1 MKGKDLIFKVFR
13 HEPTERAPWV
23 PFVGVHAGKILGK
36 DATEMLTNGD
46 SLFKGVIE
54 AAKLYHADGIPIMFD
69 LQVEAEILGCELLW
83 AQKGPPSVK
92 THPLEDVDEVPC
104 VCKVPFPT
112 DGRLPMILDVMKRV
126 KDEIGETTA
135 LYGLIC
141 GPFTLASHLRG
152 NNIFMDMFENE
163 DYVNELL
170 AYCVAVNKAVAKMYI
185 DAGMD
190 VIAVVD
196 PLVSQISPEHFEIF
210 LSQPFT
216 DLFAYIRE
224 NKTFGSFFVCGN
236 ASHSIEVMC
245 QTQPDGIAVDENVN
259 MVKAKEIT
267 DRYGIAIGGNIPL
280 TTVMLHG
287 TQQDNM
293 KCVVE
298 LIDRLGIDNYI
309 ISPGCDMPYDIPLE
323 NTIAAAQAV
332 RETAKVKEMIKNYEA
347 PREDIVVELP
357 DYARLS
363 KPLIEVCTL
372 DSETCAAC
380 TYIMGAANEVK
391 KHFGEA
397 IDVVEYKYMFKKDI
411 ARFVKMGVAQLP
423 SIYIN
428 GKLAYSSLIPNKA
441 EFIAKVTAAMEEINN
456 R

>member
-1 MKGKDLIFKVFR
+1 MTGKDLIFRVFR
-13 HEPTERAPWV
+13 HEQTERAPWV
-23 PFVGVHAGKILGK
+23 PFVGVHAGKMLGK
-36 DATEMLTNGD
+36 DAAEMLTNGD
-46 SLFKGVIE
+46 SLFKGVVEI
-54 AAKLYHADGIPIMFD
+54 AKLYHADGIPVLFD

-83 AQKGPPSVK
+83 ALKGPPSVR
-92 THPLEDVDEVPC
+92 THPLEDSDEIPC
-104 VCKVPFPT
+104 VCKTPT
-112 DGRLPMILDVMKRV
+112 PVDGRLPMILDVMKRV
-126 KDEIGETTA
+126 KNEIGDTIA

-152 NNIFMDMFENE
+152 NNIFMDMFEDE
-163 DYVNELL
+163 DYVKELV
-170 AYCVAVNKAVAKMYI
+170 AYCVAVNKAMAKMYI

-196 PLVSQISPEHFEIF
+196 PLVSQISPEHFEMF
-210 LSQPFT
+210 LSEPYT
-216 DLFAYIRE
+216 ELFAYIRE
-224 NKTFGSFFVCGN
+224 NKTFSSFFVCGN
-236 ASHSIEVMC
+236 ASLSIEVMC
-245 QTQPDGIAVDENVN
+245 KTKPDGIAVDENVN

-267 DRYGIAIGGNIPL
+267 DHYGIAIGGNIPL

-298 LIDRLGIDNYI
+298 LIESLGIGNYI
-309 ISPGCDMPYDIPLE
+309 VSPGCDMPYDIPLE

-332 RETAKVKEMIKNYEA
+332 HETAKVKEMIKNYEA
-347 PREDIVVELP
+347 PKEDIVVELP
-357 DYARLS
+357 DYERLS
-363 KPLIEVCTL
+363 RPLIEVCTL

-380 TYIMGAANEVK
+380 TYMMGAANEVK

-411 ARFVKMGVAQLP
+411 ARFAKMGVSQLP

-428 GKLAYSSLIPNKA
+428 GRLAYSSIIPNKA
-441 EFIAKVTAAMEEINN
+441 EFTAKVVAAMEEINKK
-456 R
+456 